1 MALTRATK
9 TLTPSLTE
17 IEYPE
22 SDGKPLGET
31 GVHVR
36 VTTLDL
42 LDVIVRF
49 YGGNPN
55 VAAHSN
61 MFVYYVEGDLKRNIC
76 PDLFVAL
83 KVTSNRD
90 RRIYKVWDE
99 GKGPDLVI
107 EVTSKKTRREDTGP
121 KFELYRDVLK
131 VREYFLFDP
140 FEEYLKPSLQ
150 GYRLARGRYKPI
162 AAVEGRIP
170 SEVLG
175 LHLERDGNDLRL
187 YNPRTRV
194 WERTSEEVTKALGT
208 SETARREADAAR
220 REAEAKSRED
230 QKAKR
235 EAEAKS
241 REDEMARREAEAKS
255 REDQKAKREAEAKS
269 REDEMAR
276 REAEA
281 KSREDEKARRE
292 AEAKSRENE
301 KARREAE
308 AENQRLLRELDSL
321 RKKRSE

>member
-49 YGGNPN
+49 YDENPN

-61 MFVYYVEGDLKRNIC
+61 MFVYYVEGDLKRNVC

-83 KVTSNRD
+83 KVPTNKD
-90 RRIYKVWDE
+90 RRTYKVWEE

-107 EVTSKKTRREDTGP
+107 EVTSKKTRREDTGR

-150 GYRLARGRYKPI
+150 GYRLVRGRYKPI
-162 AAVEGRIP
+162 AVVEDRLP
-170 SEVLG
+170 SEVLR

-187 YNPRTRV
+187 YNPRTGV
-194 WERTSEEVTKALGT
+194 WEPTSEEVTAALGT
-208 SETARREADAAR
+208 SEAKR
-220 REAEAKSRED
+220 REAEAKS
-230 QKAKR
+230 
-235 EAEAKS
+235 
-241 REDEMARREAEAKS
+241 
-255 REDQKAKREAEAKS
+255 REAEAKS

-281 KSREDEKARRE
+281 KSREDERARRE
-292 AEAKSRENE
+292 AEAKSREDEKARREAEAARREAEAKSREDE

-308 AENQRLLRELDSL
+308 AEILRLLRELDSS
-321 RKKRSE
+321 RKKRPE